1 MPVCSILD
9 LWAVQIRKSCCS
21 APPVEINASRRKW
34 TSCVNSLNPEF
45 SGCYPNVIISS
56 SVDWMITQIYR
67 ASLNCYQKQLMRT
80 TNWLYMLLLVFH
92 SGGFMN
98 AVYASTFY
106 WLQGCGTAYTVLFN
120 LVQTFANY
128 QVLCYIFVRAF
139 LAWYNC
145 VKKNNSQCQ

>member
-1 MPVCSILD
+1 M
-9 LWAVQIRKSCCS
+9 
-21 APPVEINASRRKW
+21 
-34 TSCVNSLNPEF
+34 
-45 SGCYPNVIISS
+45 NV
-56 SVDWMITQIYR
+56 
-67 ASLNCYQKQLMRT
+67 
-80 TNWLYMLLLVFH
+80 
-92 SGGFMN
+92 
-98 AVYASTFY
+98 VYASTFY